1 MLTEDVQT
9 QEQIVAEVRR
19 FVEAEVLPVADRL
32 EHADEY
38 PFALV
43 DQMKALGLFGAS
55 IGESYGGLGLPY
67 ATYARLVEE
76 LSRGW
81 MSLAGIV
88 NTNALTAY
96 IVEQFGS
103 EEQRQRLLPP
113 MAAGERRGGICL
125 TEAAA
130 GSDLQA
136 IETTA
141 ARRGDEYLVNGAK
154 MFVTNG
160 RHGKHFGVLVKT
172 DRFAQPPYR
181 GMSLLIVEKEHP
193 GFTVARDIKKLG
205 YKGVETC
212 ELVFEDCRVPAT
224 NLIGRE
230 GEGFKYVMSALEL
243 GRINVAARG
252 VGVAQAAFERAIG
265 YAQHRSTFGKAIAE
279 HQAIQLK
286 LADMATSIQA
296 ARLLTR
302 AAAEKKDRGERADL
316 EAGMAKL
323 FASETAFQVAT
334 EAIRIHGGY
343 GYTQDLPIERYYRD
357 APLMI
362 VGEGTNEI
370 QKLVIAKQLLEHY
383 KS

>member
-1 MLTEDVQT
+1 MLAQEIQT
-9 QEQIVAEVRR
+9 QEQIIAEVRR
-19 FVEAEVLPVADRL
+19 FVEAEVVPVADRL

-38 PFALV
+38 PFELIE
-43 DQMKALGLFGAS
+43 QMKALGLFGAT
-55 IGESYGGLGLPY
+55 IGERFGGLKLPY
-67 ATYARLVEE
+67 TTYARIVEE

-81 MSLAGIV
+81 MSLAGVV
-88 NTNALTAY
+88 NTNLLTAY
-96 IVEQFGS
+96 IIEEFGS
-103 EEQRQRLLPP
+103 DEQKERLLPP
-113 MAAGERRGGICL
+113 MAAGERRGGLCL
-125 TEAAA
+125 TEPAA

-136 IETTA
+136 IETA
-141 ARRGDEYLVNGAK
+141 AVRSGDEYLVNGTK

-160 RHGKHFGVLVKT
+160 RHGKQFAVLVKT
-172 DRFAQPPYR
+172 DRSAQPAYR
-181 GMSLLIVEKEHP
+181 GISLLIVEKEQP
-193 GFTVARDIKKLG
+193 GFSVSRDINKLG

-212 ELVFEDCRVPAT
+212 ELVFEDCRVPAA

-252 VGVAQAAFERAIG
+252 VGVAQAALERSIA
-265 YAQHRSTFGKAIAE
+265 YAQQRSSFGKPIAE

-286 LADMATSIQA
+286 LADMATSVEA

-343 GYTQDLPIERYYRD
+343 GYTQELPIERYYRD

-370 QKLVIAKQLLEHY
+370 QKLVIAKQLIERY
-383 KS
+383 RI

>member
-1 MLTEDVQT
+1 MLAQEIQT
-9 QEQIVAEVRR
+9 QEQIIAEVRR
-19 FVEAEVLPVADRL
+19 FVEAEVVPVADRL

-38 PFALV
+38 PFELIE
-43 DQMKALGLFGAS
+43 QMKALGLFGAT
-55 IGESYGGLGLPY
+55 IGERFGGLKLPY
-67 ATYARLVEE
+67 TTYARIVEE

-81 MSLAGIV
+81 MSLAGVV
-88 NTNALTAY
+88 NTNLLTAY
-96 IVEQFGS
+96 IIEEFGS
-103 EEQRQRLLPP
+103 DEQKERLLPP
-113 MAAGERRGGICL
+113 MAAGERRGGLCL
-125 TEAAA
+125 TEPAA

-136 IETTA
+136 IETA
-141 ARRGDEYLVNGAK
+141 AVRSGDEYLVNGTK

-160 RHGKHFGVLVKT
+160 RHGKQFAVLVKT
-172 DRFAQPPYR
+172 DRSAQPAYR
-181 GMSLLIVEKEHP
+181 GISLLIVEKEQP
-193 GFTVARDIKKLG
+193 GFSVSRDINKLG

-212 ELVFEDCRVPAT
+212 ELVFEACRVPAA

-252 VGVAQAAFERAIG
+252 VGVAQAALERSIA
-265 YAQHRSTFGKAIAE
+265 YAQQRSSFGKPIAE

-286 LADMATSIQA
+286 LADMATSVEA

-343 GYTQDLPIERYYRD
+343 GYTQELPIERYYRD

-370 QKLVIAKQLLEHY
+370 QKLVIAKQLIERY
-383 KS
+383 RI

>member
-1 MLTEDVQT
+1 MLAQEIQT
-9 QEQIVAEVRR
+9 QEQIIAEVRR
-19 FVEAEVLPVADRL
+19 FVEAEVVPVADRL

-38 PFALV
+38 PFELIE
-43 DQMKALGLFGAS
+43 QMKALGLFGAT
-55 IGESYGGLGLPY
+55 IGERYGGLKLPY
-67 ATYARLVEE
+67 TTYARIVEE

-81 MSLAGIV
+81 MSLAGVV
-88 NTNALTAY
+88 NTNLLTAY
-96 IVEQFGS
+96 IIEEFGS
-103 EEQRQRLLPP
+103 DEQKERLLPP
-113 MAAGERRGGICL
+113 MAAGERRGGLCL
-125 TEAAA
+125 TEPAA

-136 IETTA
+136 IETA
-141 ARRGDEYLVNGAK
+141 AVRSDDQYLVNGTK

-160 RHGKHFGVLVKT
+160 RHGKQFAVLVKT
-172 DRFAQPPYR
+172 DRSAKPAYR
-181 GMSLLIVEKEHP
+181 GISLLIVEKEQP
-193 GFTVARDIKKLG
+193 GFSVARDIKKLG

-212 ELVFEDCRVPAT
+212 ELVFEDCRVPAA

-230 GEGFKYVMSALEL
+230 GEGFKYVLSALEL

-252 VGVAQAAFERAIG
+252 VGVAQAALERSIA
-265 YAQHRSTFGKAIAE
+265 YAQQRSSFGKPIAE

-286 LADMATSIQA
+286 LADMATSVEA

-343 GYTQDLPIERYYRD
+343 GYTRELPIERYYRD

-370 QKLVIAKQLLEHY
+370 QKLVIAKQLIERY
-383 KS
+383 RI

>member
-1 MLTEDVQT
+1 MLAVDLQT
-9 QEQIVAEVRR
+9 QDQIVAEVRR

-43 DQMKALGLFGAS
+43 DQMKALGLFGAT
-55 IGESYGGLGLPY
+55 IGQTYGGLGLPY
-67 ATYARLVEE
+67 VTYARLVEE

-103 EEQRQRLLPP
+103 EDQRQRLLPP

-141 ARRGDEYLVNGAK
+141 ARHGDQYVVNGTK

-172 DRFAQPPYR
+172 DRSAQPPYR
-181 GMSLLIVEKEHP
+181 GMSLLIIEKEHP
-193 GFTVARDIKKLG
+193 GFTVARDIQKLG

-212 ELVFEDCRVPAT
+212 ELVFQDCRVPAA

-265 YAQHRSTFGKAIAE
+265 YAQRRSTFGKAIAK

-370 QKLVIAKQLLEHY
+370 QKLVIARQLLEHY
-383 KS
+383 KC

>member
-1 MLTEDVQT
+1 MLAQEIQT
-9 QEQIVAEVRR
+9 QEQIIAEVRR
-19 FVEAEVLPVADRL
+19 FVEAEVVPVADRL

-38 PFALV
+38 PFELIE
-43 DQMKALGLFGAS
+43 QMKALGLFGAT
-55 IGESYGGLGLPY
+55 IGERFGGLKLPY
-67 ATYARLVEE
+67 TTYARIVEE

-81 MSLAGIV
+81 MSLAGVV
-88 NTNALTAY
+88 NTNLLTAY
-96 IVEQFGS
+96 IIEEFGS
-103 EEQRQRLLPP
+103 DEQKERLLPP
-113 MAAGERRGGICL
+113 MAAGERRGGLCL
-125 TEAAA
+125 TEPAA

-136 IETTA
+136 IETA
-141 ARRGDEYLVNGAK
+141 AVRSGDEYLVNGTK

-160 RHGKHFGVLVKT
+160 RHGKQFAVLVKT
-172 DRFAQPPYR
+172 DRSAQPAYR
-181 GMSLLIVEKEHP
+181 GISLLIVEKEQS
-193 GFTVARDIKKLG
+193 GFSVSRDINKLG

-212 ELVFEDCRVPAT
+212 ELVFEACRVPAA

-252 VGVAQAAFERAIG
+252 VGVAQAALERSIA
-265 YAQHRSTFGKAIAE
+265 YAQQRSSFGKPIAE

-286 LADMATSIQA
+286 LADMATSVEA

-343 GYTQDLPIERYYRD
+343 GYTQELPIERYYRD

-370 QKLVIAKQLLEHY
+370 QKLVIAKQLIERY
-383 KS
+383 RI

>member
-1 MLTEDVQT
+1 MLAQEIQT
-9 QEQIVAEVRR
+9 QEQIVAEIRR
-19 FVEAEVLPVADRL
+19 FVEAEVVPVADRL

-38 PFALV
+38 PFELIE
-43 DQMKALGLFGAS
+43 QMKALGLFGAT
-55 IGESYGGLGLPY
+55 IGERYGGLKLPY
-67 ATYARLVEE
+67 TTYARIVEE

-81 MSLAGIV
+81 MSLAGVV
-88 NTNALTAY
+88 NTNLLTAY
-96 IVEQFGS
+96 IIEEFGS
-103 EEQRQRLLPP
+103 DEQKERLLPP
-113 MAAGERRGGICL
+113 MAAGERRGGLCL
-125 TEAAA
+125 TEPAA

-136 IETTA
+136 IETA
-141 ARRGDEYLVNGAK
+141 AVRSGDEYLVNGTK

-160 RHGKHFGVLVKT
+160 RHGKQFAVLVKT
-172 DRFAQPPYR
+172 DRSAQPAYR
-181 GMSLLIVEKEHP
+181 GISLLIVEKEQP
-193 GFTVARDIKKLG
+193 GFSVARDIKKLG

-212 ELVFEDCRVPAT
+212 ELVFEDCRVPAA

-230 GEGFKYVMSALEL
+230 GDGFKYVMSALEL

-252 VGVAQAAFERAIG
+252 VGVAQAALERSIA
-265 YAQHRSTFGKAIAE
+265 YAQQRSSFGKPIAE

-286 LADMATSIQA
+286 LADMATSVEA

-343 GYTQDLPIERYYRD
+343 GYTQELPIERYYRD

-370 QKLVIAKQLLEHY
+370 QKLVIAKQLLERY
-383 KS
+383 RV

>member
-1 MLTEDVQT
+1 MLAQEIQT
-9 QEQIVAEVRR
+9 QEQIVAEIRR
-19 FVEAEVLPVADRL
+19 FVEAEVVPVADRL

-38 PFALV
+38 PFELIE
-43 DQMKALGLFGAS
+43 QMKALGLFGAT
-55 IGESYGGLGLPY
+55 IGERYGGLRLPY
-67 ATYARLVEE
+67 TTYARIVEE

-81 MSLAGIV
+81 MSLAGVV
-88 NTNALTAY
+88 NTNLLTAY
-96 IVEQFGS
+96 IIEEFGS
-103 EEQRQRLLPP
+103 DEQKERLLPP
-113 MAAGERRGGICL
+113 MAAGERRGGLCL
-125 TEAAA
+125 TEPAA

-136 IETTA
+136 IETA
-141 ARRGDEYLVNGAK
+141 AVRSDDQYLVNGTK

-160 RHGKHFGVLVKT
+160 RHGKQFAVLVKT
-172 DRFAQPPYR
+172 DRSAQPAYR
-181 GMSLLIVEKEHP
+181 GISLLIVEKEQP
-193 GFTVARDIKKLG
+193 GFSVARDIKKLG

-212 ELVFEDCRVPAT
+212 ELVFEDCRVPAA

-230 GEGFKYVMSALEL
+230 GDGFKYVMSALEL

-252 VGVAQAAFERAIG
+252 VGVAQAALERSIA
-265 YAQHRSTFGKAIAE
+265 YAQQRSSFGKPIAE

-286 LADMATSIQA
+286 LADMATSVEA

-343 GYTQDLPIERYYRD
+343 GYTQELPIERYYRD

-370 QKLVIAKQLLEHY
+370 QKLVIAKQLLERY
-383 KS
+383 RV